1 VRMLLCCQIQ
11 YIPGHQK
18 RGPAAV
24 TENRAGVSVAK
35 DAGPLPLSESGGNSE
50 YIDKPYKSK
59 FAKAPYDAPG
69 VYDPFG
75 LEQRTKRLAAEEN
88 SRMVAFQKWIQ
99 SEKTSKPA
107 DVENAYDKPVQ
118 AVKRRK
124 ETLLRIEAKKEMMRN
139 GRQTQQVRYTK
150 GGY

>member
-1 VRMLLCCQIQ
+1 
-11 YIPGHQK
+11 
-18 RGPAAV
+18 V
-24 TENRAGVSVAK
+24 TENRAGTASAHPPAPSAPPEGAQ
-35 DAGPLPLSESGGNSE
+35 DSAGPLPLSASGGNSE
-50 YIDKPYKSK
+50 YIEKPYKSK

-75 LEQRTKRLAAEEN
+75 FEQRTKRLAAEEHA
-88 SRMVAFQKWIQ
+88 RMVAFQKWIQ
-99 SEKTSKPA
+99 SEKNSKPTG
-107 DVENAYDKPVQ
+107 VENAYDKAVQ